1 MSDLNK
7 IEKLK
12 IEKILEMSGGY
23 VLDFS
28 NRTFSE
34 FIFDSTNVEIY
45 HDKYQDRGDSKANRL
60 RTYWE
65 KEPNYIVGKLILDLL
80 EYRRTKKILAYKEI
94 DKPEQDLFDA
104 CEKIAM
110 RLKED
115 NIIEEIEVI
124 KENID
129 DRSIT
134 LLAKSIKES
143 IAKNEPESAL
153 DRLHTYVMN
162 FFRNLCE
169 KHNIAITKEE
179 TLNAIFGKY
188 VKFIVSS
195 NKIDS
200 LMAEKILKYSINILD
215 AFNDVRNNKSF
226 AHDNNILNYEES
238 VLIFNNITNSL
249 KYIESIESK
258 IDKEKSIAAKKS
270 EAVNWDDL
278 PF

>member
-1 MSDLNK
+1 MSDLHK

-12 IEKILEMSGGY
+12 LEKLLDMSEGY

-34 FIFDSTNVEIY
+34 FILDSTNLEVY

-60 RTYWE
+60 RTFWD
-65 KEPNYIVGKLILDLL
+65 KESNYIVGKLILDFL
-80 EYRRTKKILAYKEI
+80 EYWRTRKLLSYKGI

-104 CEKIAM
+104 CEKIAL

-115 NIIEEIEVI
+115 NLIAEIEVI
-124 KENID
+124 KENVD

-134 LLAKSIKES
+134 LLAKSIRES
-143 IAKNEPESAL
+143 IAKNEPETAL
-153 DRLHTYVMN
+153 DRLHTYVMK

-169 KHNIAITKEE
+169 KHTIAITKEE

-188 VKFIVSS
+188 VKYIVSC
-195 NKIDS
+195 KKVDS
-200 LMAEKILKYSINILD
+200 LMAEKILKYSISILD
-215 AFNDVRNNKSF
+215 AFNDVRNNRSF

-258 IDKEKSIAAKKS
+258 IDKEKLATAKKG
-270 EAVNWDDL
+270 ETVDWGDL